1 LFLSQ
6 LTQYFEQTFYA
17 KYPYFDMKLNN
28 KEILLK
34 ANALV
39 AEGNNE
45 GFLDF
50 CTEDVEWEFV
60 GDQTLIGK
68 EAVRTYMKT
77 AYTEPPKF
85 SQDNLLAEGD
95 FVTAIGKI
103 SLKDD
108 SGKMIDY
115 SYCDVWR
122 FRDGKIAGLKA
133 FVIAI

>member
-1 LFLSQ
+1 
-6 LTQYFEQTFYA
+6 
-17 KYPYFDMKLNN
+17 MKLDN

-34 ANALV
+34 ANAFV
-39 AEGNNE
+39 TQGNNE

-68 EAVRTYMKT
+68 EAVRAYMKT
-77 AYTEPPKF
+77 AYTEPPNF
-85 SQDNLLAEGD
+85 SVDNLIGEGD

-103 SLKDD
+103 SMKDD
-108 SGKMIDY
+108 SGKMTDY

-122 FRDGKIAGLKA
+122 FRDGKMAGLKA
-133 FVIAI
+133 FVIAV

>member
-1 LFLSQ
+1 MNL
-6 LTQYFEQTFYA
+6 
-17 KYPYFDMKLNN
+17 DN

-34 ANALV
+34 ANALITQ
-39 AEGNNE
+39 GKNE

-60 GDQTLIGK
+60 GDKTLIGK

-85 SQDNLLAEGD
+85 NVDNLISEGD
-95 FVTAIGKI
+95 FVAAIGKI
-103 SLKDD
+103 SMKND
-108 SGKMIDY
+108 SGKMTDY

-122 FRDGKIAGLKA
+122 FRDGRMAGLKA
-133 FVIAI
+133 FVIEI

>member
-1 LFLSQ
+1 
-6 LTQYFEQTFYA
+6 
-17 KYPYFDMKLNN
+17 MKLDN

-39 AEGNNE
+39 AKGNNE

-60 GDQTLIGK
+60 GDKRLIGK
-68 EAVRTYMKT
+68 EAVRAYMKMT
-77 AYTEPPKF
+77 YTEPPSF
-85 SQDNLLAEGD
+85 NVDNLIGEGE

-103 SLKDD
+103 SMKND
-108 SGKMIDY
+108 SGQMTDY
-115 SYCDVWR
+115 YYCDVWR
-122 FRDGKIAGLKA
+122 FRDGKIAGLQA